1 MHACHALRNVF
12 FACWRVVSYTLYP
25 IPYTLYPIPYTIY
38 IHIHPY
44 TVPYTLYHIPT
55 IHTVPYH
62 TIPYRAASHTREGI
76 HMFAFNWSH
85 CKMLTCPL
93 TKHTC
98 IHSVKVRLLPAVASC
113 CQLLPAVAS
122 CCQLLPA
129 VAIKLSI
136 VEVLEPELQNMSRWF
151 QHGPALAACMALLC
165 PAHVRKAETVETVA
179 GNSTDLNTEMPDLS
193 FKVAGMAGGKETLL
207 CRTGL
212 WHGISMDKDG

>member
-1 MHACHALRNVF
+1 MH
-12 FACWRVVSYTLYP
+12 TLYP
-25 IPYTLYPIPYTIY
+25 IPYTLYLIPYTLYPI
-38 IHIHPY
+38 PY

-62 TIPYRAASHTREGI
+62 SVPYRATSHTREGI
-76 HMFAFNWSH
+76 DMFAFNWSH

-122 CCQLLPA
+122 CCQLSL
-129 VAIKLSI
+129 
-136 VEVLEPELQNMSRWF
+136 
-151 QHGPALAACMALLC
+151 HG

-207 CRTGL
+207 CRSGRT
-212 WHGISMDKDG
+212 WH